1 MNNCYTSIESNDG
14 FGAQYQRII
23 QTYIYCKIHNLNFV
37 YTPLTIVAHNYDN
50 DTTYNEKL
58 ENLMNLKTNISNK
71 DPTMNIEHLD
81 FGSIIMKYVES
92 NIDLCCDTVHMK
104 FIKECFWKNKDRD
117 FFKNGKMNVAIH
129 IRRENAHD
137 KGEAGER
144 VTSPNSY
151 YLNIMNKI
159 RKNYHNIQ
167 FHLYSQGEVS
177 QFEDL
182 INDDVDFHLNA
193 DIIDSFIGMV
203 AANILVISSSS
214 LSYVA
219 ALVSDGIVY
228 YKPFWHNPKK
238 EWIV

>member
-1 MNNCYTSIESNDG
+1 
-14 FGAQYQRII
+14 
-23 QTYIYCKIHNLNFV
+23 
-37 YTPLTIVAHNYDN
+37 
-50 DTTYNEKL
+50 
-58 ENLMNLKTNISNK
+58 
-71 DPTMNIEHLD
+71 
-81 FGSIIMKYVES
+81 
-92 NIDLCCDTVHMK
+92 MK

-129 IRRENAHD
+129 IRRENADD
-137 KGEAGER
+137 KGQAGER
-144 VTSPNSY
+144 VTTPNSY

-203 AANILVISSSS
+203 AANILVISPSS